1 MTSRPRV
8 DWDAVRGRLARA
20 QSRIAQSFAPPPDEI
35 RRILKGRA
43 AALAATPAVTVTGEA
58 LELVDFALAQETW
71 GIESAYVCEIAP
83 LVDLTPL
90 PCTPP
95 FVLGIMNL
103 RGEIVSVLD
112 LRRFF
117 DLPARGLTDLN
128 RVIVLRSGEMTFGIL
143 ADAIFGVSHT
153 PLADIQPTPPA
164 LAGIGEK
171 YLKGVT
177 RDRKVVLDAA
187 KLLHDERIVVRQHVD
202 RDEGRNA
209 LA

>member
-1 MTSRPRV
+1 MTSRPRI
-8 DWDAVRGRLARA
+8 DWNAVRGRLARA
-20 QSRIAQSFAPPPDEI
+20 QSKIEQAFAPPPDET

-43 AALAATPAVTVTGEA
+43 AALAATPAVNATGDA
-58 LELVDFALAQETW
+58 LELVDFALAQEMW
-71 GIESAYVCEIAP
+71 GVESAYVREIGP

-112 LRRFF
+112 IRQFF

-143 ADAIFGVSHT
+143 ADTILGVSHT
-153 PLADIQPTPPA
+153 PLADIQPAPPA
-164 LAGIGEK
+164 LAGIRER

-177 RDRKVVLDAA
+177 RDRKVVLDAV

-202 RDEGRNA
+202 REEGRNA